1 MGFGEIVVATGSC
14 DRSCQYAIA
23 PDTFLR
29 EVPLTLSASGSA
41 WSWQML
47 ICLLRIPLRT
57 ATPITASCDRLRPLH
72 ASQSPHLRSR
82 LELART
88 GGISSDSRVARIE
101 QPPRIV
107 VVVFPVLGFTILV
120 EVGFV
125 VLSSVGAHPR
135 AKRMAPTDDRTT
147 KPDHLYLV
155 SPLDM

>member
-1 MGFGEIVVATGSC
+1 MGFGEVVVATGKL
-14 DRSCQYAIA
+14 RS
-23 PDTFLR
+23 FLSMR
-29 EVPLTLSASGSA
+29 DCSRHIPSRGTIRRIGERLCLVVADADLSVANSSPYSHSNHGNVRPAKTVAS
-41 WSWQML
+41 
-47 ICLLRIPLRT
+47 R
-57 ATPITASCDRLRPLH
+57 
-72 ASQSPHLRSR
+72 SPHPRSR

-101 QPPRIV
+101 QPRRIV
-107 VVVFPVLGFTILV
+107 FVASPVFGFTILV